1 VPADKKVN
9 TNNTAT
15 SPELVQQV
23 ITSLTNAMEM
33 DKIYLNPSLNLAVMS
48 VATGFSAKTISSV
61 LNQHL
66 QTSFNEFING
76 YRVEAFKEKI
86 GQPGMEQLTIA
97 GVAAECGF
105 NSQATFQRTFKE
117 ITGIAPSVY
126 RKSVV
131 NIE

>member
-1 VPADKKVN
+1 
-9 TNNTAT
+9 
-15 SPELVQQV
+15 
-23 ITSLTNAMEM
+23 MET
-33 DKIYLNPSLNLAVMS
+33 DKIYLNPALNLAVMS
-48 VATGFSAKTISSV
+48 DATGFSAKTISSV

-66 QTSFNEFING
+66 QKSFNEFING

-117 ITGIAPSVY
+117 ITGIAPSAY